1 MGKYL
6 YPDLTDEL
14 AAVVST
20 HGYYEIQQR
29 DTFNGYSSTLQAGV
43 YRTDADGNK
52 VRCPPVVPVRGGLVE
67 ELGLTYDPSVDDLTD
82 PELETED
89 DGYALI
95 RARLLALIEGRPV
108 ADSGA

>member
-29 DTFNGYSSTLQAGV
+29 DTFNGYRSTLQAGV
-43 YRTDADGNK
+43 GVYRTDVDGR
-52 VRCPPVVPVRGGLVE
+52 VRCPPVVPVRGGPVE

-95 RARLLALIEGRPV
+95 RARLLALIEEGQ
-108 ADSGA
+108 